1 MTHNTIKTAALGL
14 IAIAIAAACKKNTF
28 QVTERTYPNGKA
40 LVKVGYFSAT
50 TLTPTVILKLNGS
63 IVSNTLTYAAAF
75 PGGGF
80 NMGGSLNADYMQ
92 VDPQSNTL
100 KIYTNVTG
108 TGNEIATV
116 LEAPFTPVADKKQT
130 LYVCDTGSNITTVLA
145 PDVFNFPDSGHTF
158 VRFINLMPNGGEV
171 DFYRGTALVASKVG
185 YKAFTDYI
193 DLPPSA
199 DSFFIRPTGA
209 APTLATI
216 IARRQITTTNQR
228 VYSILSRGYT
238 GVTTGTRV
246 PNISGIINQ

>member
-1 MTHNTIKTAALGL
+1 MTQNTIKTAALAL
-14 IAIAIAAACKKNTF
+14 ITLMSAAACKKNTF
-28 QVTERTYPNGKA
+28 QVTERTYPDGKA

-50 TLTPTVILKLNGS
+50 TLTPTVIMKINGA
-63 IVSNTLTYAAAF
+63 IVSNALTYPNAF

-92 VDPQSNTL
+92 VNPATDTL

-108 TGNEIATV
+108 TPNEIATV
-116 LEAPFTPVADKKQT
+116 FQGTFTPTADKKQT

-145 PDVFNFPDSGHTF
+145 PDAFTFPDSGRTF

-171 DFYRGTALVASKVG
+171 DFYRGTTLVAPKVA
-185 YKAFTDYI
+185 YKAFTDYL

-209 APTLATI
+209 AAIQGTI

-228 VYSILSRGYT
+228 VYSILCRGYN
-238 GVTTGTRV
+238 GITTGSRI